1 MKVFVLKTHE
11 PSVTAMWATDEPP
24 TLYAT
29 REVAGVAAK
38 EYNETFHDEEPA
50 TVVEIEVSEQ
60 PTGFVPTPD
69 ELAVLVKHWAGE
81 TIKRETSNA

>member
-1 MKVFVLKTHE
+1 MKVYALKTQE
-11 PSVTAMWATDEPP
+11 PIATAMWATDEPP

-50 TVVEIEVSEQ
+50 TVEEIEVVRGEIGLHRVI
-60 PTGFVPTPD
+60 TG
-69 ELAVLVKHWAGE
+69 E
-81 TIKRETSNA
+81 